1 MRTILRSRTIASALL
16 LLCTGACGS
25 ARAPARDV
33 IALPGATRSLPY
45 SPGIRAGDWLFL
57 SGTTGVRPGTREVV
71 SGGITAETRQ
81 ALENVRAT
89 LRAAGL
95 ELRDVVKCT
104 VFLADIRDYDAM
116 NVVYAE
122 FFPADPPARSAIG
135 VAGLPLGARVEI
147 ECLAA
152 ARR

>member
-1 MRTILRSRTIASALL
+1 MRTTRRTRTIASATL
-16 LLCTGACGS
+16 LLCTGACAG
-25 ARAPARDV
+25 ARALEV
-33 IALPGATRSLPY
+33 IGPSGSTRLAPY
-45 SPGIRAGDWLFL
+45 SPGVRAGDLVFL
-57 SGTTGVRPGTREVV
+57 SGTVGVRAGTRDLVP
-71 SGGITAETRQ
+71 GGITAETRQ

-89 LRAAGL
+89 LRAAGV
-95 ELRDVVKCT
+95 ELHDVVKCT

-116 NVVYAE
+116 NAVYAE
-122 FFPADPPARSAIG
+122 FFPTDPPARSAVG